1 MGLNYAT
8 LDTVKNVLSGARLA
22 SNLRLV
28 MWPVEGPT
36 EEMREIWQMANR
48 HDFVL
53 MADNLR
59 EEEGRVIAD
68 FDYGR
73 YGAHTVSIVVG
84 SYITTVP
91 YLGRTYEETKEYG
104 DFFHR

>member
-8 LDTVKNVLSGARLA
+8 VNAVTDVLGGARLA
-22 SNLRLV
+22 SNLRVV
-28 MWPVEGPT
+28 MWPVEDPT

-53 MADNLR
+53 MVDNLR
-59 EEEGRVIAD
+59 EENGRVIAD

-73 YGAHTVSIVVG
+73 YGAHTVFIVIG